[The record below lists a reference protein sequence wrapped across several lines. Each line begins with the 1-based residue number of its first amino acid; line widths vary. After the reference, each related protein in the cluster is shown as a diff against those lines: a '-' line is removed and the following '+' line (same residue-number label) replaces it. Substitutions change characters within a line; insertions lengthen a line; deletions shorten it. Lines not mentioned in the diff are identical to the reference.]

1 MNKKPAVFLD
11 RDGVLSVEKGYVTKL
26 GGLEVF
32 PFAVSAVKNIHE
44 AGFYAFVITNQSA
57 VARGML
63 NVLELEKMNQ
73 YLIEKTGVDQV
84 YYCPHY
90 PGGVIKGYSFCC
102 GCRKPKTGMVQK
114 ACQEYG
120 IDLGESYFVG
130 DRESDIMTGKAA
142 GIKTVLVET
151 GYDTRHLKALGAA
164 DYIYKNVYEFS
175 NMLKNQTWKCFY

>member
-11 RDGVLSVEKGYVTKL
+11 RDGVLSEEKGYVTKL
-26 GGLEVF
+26 EDLEIF
-32 PFAVSAVKNIHE
+32 PFAGSAVKNIHE

-63 NVLELEKMNQ
+63 KVHELEKMNQ

-90 PGGVIKGYSFCC
+90 PGGVVKEYAFYCE
-102 GCRKPKTGMVQK
+102 CRKPKTGMVQK
-114 ACQEYG
+114 ACQEYD
-120 IDLGESYFVG
+120 IDLGKSYFIG

-151 GYDTRHLKALGAA
+151 GYDTSHLKDQDKA
-164 DYIYKNVYEFS
+164 DYIYKNIYEFS
-175 NMLKNQTWKCFY
+175 NILRNKTWKCFY

>member
-11 RDGVLSVEKGYVTKL
+11 RDGVLSVEKVYVTKL
-26 GGLEVF
+26 EDLEIF
-32 PFAVSAVKNIHE
+32 QLAGSADKNIHE

-57 VARGML
+57 VARGL
-63 NVLELEKMNQ
+63 LQVQELEKMNQ
-73 YLIEKTGVDQV
+73 YIIEKTGADQV

-90 PGGVIKGYSFCC
+90 PDGVIKEYSFCC

-114 ACQEYG
+114 ACHEYG
-120 IDLGESYFVG
+120 IDLGKSYFIG

-151 GYDTRHLKALGAA
+151 GYDTSHLKTCGAA
-164 DYIYKNVYEFS
+164 DYIYKNIYEFS
-175 NMLKNQTWKCFY
+175 NTLKNKTWKCFY